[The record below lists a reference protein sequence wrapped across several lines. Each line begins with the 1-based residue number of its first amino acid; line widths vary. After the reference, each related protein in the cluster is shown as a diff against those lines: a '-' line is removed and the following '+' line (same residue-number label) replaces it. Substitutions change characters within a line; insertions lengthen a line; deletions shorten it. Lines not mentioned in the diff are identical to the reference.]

1 VIAIILLWHIIERMK
16 ILNSIRSK
24 YKTQKAMAESLSYA
38 PSLISDWFSGNK
50 SVSPEAINR
59 IAKKHRIRP
68 GKLFEDCY
76 PTDD

>member
-1 VIAIILLWHIIERMK
+1 MK
-16 ILNSIRSK
+16 ILKSIRSQ
-24 YKTQKAMAESLSYA
+24 YKTQREMAESLGYA
-38 PSLISDWFSGNK
+38 PSLISDWFNGRK

-76 PTDD
+76 PAGK